1 MTIKCGGGEPI
12 QSRLSKNG
20 DRKQHPRLTASQA
33 LFCLVPLFFPPL
45 FNIRRMDYFQ
55 PPKVIHTR
63 HQSLRKCC
71 GCVHLRVGAG
81 ITCAFWAVKEYRDSH
96 TNSKVHMLTRFTSR
110 GYRYT
115 LQFYHFKTI
124 VVSAI
129 PIDVIVAAIPNMH
142 TTTAAFYSY
151 MESAALVVYGV
162 VNLTLAMIGMLGL
175 GAVYLVS
182 KRYLETIPSD

>member
-1 MTIKCGGGEPI
+1 
-12 QSRLSKNG
+12 
-20 DRKQHPRLTASQA
+20 
-33 LFCLVPLFFPPL
+33 
-45 FNIRRMDYFQ
+45 
-55 PPKVIHTR
+55 
-63 HQSLRKCC
+63 
-71 GCVHLRVGAG
+71 
-81 ITCAFWAVKEYRDSH
+81 
-96 TNSKVHMLTRFTSR
+96 MLTRFTSR

-129 PIDVIVAAIPNMH
+129 PIGVIVAAIPNIH
-142 TTTAAFYSY
+142 TAAAFYSY

-182 KRYLETIPSD
+182 KRYLEAIASD